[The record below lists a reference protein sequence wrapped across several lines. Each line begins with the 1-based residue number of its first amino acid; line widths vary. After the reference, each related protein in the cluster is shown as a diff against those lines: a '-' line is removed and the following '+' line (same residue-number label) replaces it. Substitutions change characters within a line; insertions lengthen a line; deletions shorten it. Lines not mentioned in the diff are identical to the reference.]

1 MTIYIDGDA
10 CPVIEQT
17 LAVARARKI
26 PCVILCDTAH
36 LIRREGV
43 TTITVDKGADGVDF
57 KLVNLLQAG
66 DLAVTQDYGLAA
78 MCLAKGAHAIHQNGI
93 VYTNENIDSLL
104 HSRYLSGKIRAAGGR
119 TKGPAKRTAEQDQA
133 YVTALQQLLE
143 SLE

>member
-10 CPVIEQT
+10 CPVIDLT
-17 LAVARARKI
+17 VDVAGRYGI

-36 LIRREGV
+36 LIHRDGAK
-43 TTITVDKGADGVDF
+43 TITVDQQADGVDF
-57 KLVNLLQAG
+57 KLVNLLQPG

-78 MCLAKGAHAIHQNGI
+78 LCLAKGAAALHQNGI

-104 HSRYLSGKIRAAGGR
+104 HSRYLSGKVRAAGGR
-119 TKGPAKRTAEQDQA
+119 IKGPSKRTAEQDQA

-143 SLE
+143 SL